1 MIEHAAII
9 PDFREPDNLRFGFTP
24 LSTSYTDLHTAV
36 IRIVN
41 LMAADLPQ
49 TYSTDR
55 SNVT

>member
-1 MIEHAAII
+1 MVAS
-9 PDFREPDNLRFGFTP
+9 DNLRFGFTP

-41 LMAADLPQ
+41 LMAAGLPQ

-55 SNVT
+55 PPVT